1 MDIRESKAMSIIL
14 MEMLEEQISKIIE
27 DEIGKGPSG
36 NFQMIDLLVEFY
48 LLLELSAERLGMEL
62 Q

>member
-14 MEMLEEQISKIIE
+14 MEMLEEQISTIIE
-27 DEIGKGPSG
+27 DEISKGESG

-48 LLLELSAERLGMEL
+48 ELLGLSAERLGIEL

>member
-14 MEMLEEQISKIIE
+14 MEMLEDQISTIIE
-27 DEIGKGPSG
+27 DEINKGESG

-48 LLLELSAERLGMEL
+48 ELLGLSAERLGIEL

>member
-14 MEMLEEQISKIIE
+14 MEVLEEQISKIIE
-27 DEIGKGPSG
+27 DEIGKGPSC
-36 NFQMIDLLVEFY
+36 NFQTIDLLVEFY
-48 LLLELSAERLGMEL
+48 ELLGLSAERLGIEL

>member
-14 MEMLEEQISKIIE
+14 MEMLEEQISTIIE
-27 DEIGKGPSG
+27 DEINKGESGK
-36 NFQMIDLLVEFY
+36 FQMIDLLVEFY
-48 LLLELSAERLGMEL
+48 ELLGLSAERLGMEL

>member
-14 MEMLEEQISKIIE
+14 MEMLEEQISTIIE
-27 DEIGKGPSG
+27 DEISKGESG

-48 LLLELSAERLGMEL
+48 ELLGLSAERLGMEL

>member
-1 MDIRESKAMSIIL
+1 

-27 DEIGKGPSG
+27 DEIGKGESG

-48 LLLELSAERLGMEL
+48 ELLGISVEMLGMEL

>member
-36 NFQMIDLLVEFY
+36 NYQTIDLLVEFY
-48 LLLELSAERLGMEL
+48 ELLGISAERLGMEL

>member
-14 MEMLEEQISKIIE
+14 MEMLEEQISKITE

-36 NFQMIDLLVEFY
+36 NFQTIDLLVEFY
-48 LLLELSAERLGMEL
+48 ELLGISVERLGMEL

>member
-14 MEMLEEQISKIIE
+14 MEMLEEQISTIIE
-27 DEIGKGPSG
+27 DEIGKGESG

-48 LLLELSAERLGMEL
+48 ELLRLSAERLGMEL

>member
-14 MEMLEEQISKIIE
+14 MEMLEEQISTIIE
-27 DEIGKGPSG
+27 DEINKGESG

-48 LLLELSAERLGMEL
+48 ELLGLSAERLGIEL

>member
-14 MEMLEEQISKIIE
+14 MEMLEEQISTIIE
-27 DEIGKGPSG
+27 DEINKGESG

-48 LLLELSAERLGMEL
+48 ELLGLSAERLGMEL